1 MQTEHRAAAPTDS
14 VAPKSSEASGWAW
27 RWTGWASWPI
37 SPAVLWVCAVAVV
50 LDVGTSWWGEPEWY
64 LGRVSMSPALPLGV
78 LLVALI
84 VIFMATQQPFVFW
97 LIVIVSLALG
107 VLIAARTTSQRT
119 AMMAALV
126 GTMMPN
132 VLLSGI
138 IFPIASMPGWLRA
151 VSVIV
156 PARWFIVIA
165 RGIMLEGVGLANL
178 WLETAVLA
186 LMTVVLLTAA
196 VRSFSA
202 RLA

>member
-1 MQTEHRAAAPTDS
+1 
-14 VAPKSSEASGWAW
+14 
-27 RWTGWASWPI
+27 
-37 SPAVLWVCAVAVV
+37 
-50 LDVGTSWWGEPEWY
+50 
-64 LGRVSMSPALPLGV
+64 
-78 LLVALI
+78 
-84 VIFMATQQPFVFW
+84 
-97 LIVIVSLALG
+97 
-107 VLIAARTTSQRT
+107 
-119 AMMAALV
+119 
-126 GTMMPN
+126 MMPN

-186 LMTVVLLTAA
+186 LMTVVLLAAA

>member
-1 MQTEHRAAAPTDS
+1 
-14 VAPKSSEASGWAW
+14 
-27 RWTGWASWPI
+27 
-37 SPAVLWVCAVAVV
+37 
-50 LDVGTSWWGEPEWY
+50 
-64 LGRVSMSPALPLGV
+64 
-78 LLVALI
+78 
-84 VIFMATQQPFVFW
+84 
-97 LIVIVSLALG
+97 
-107 VLIAARTTSQRT
+107 
-119 AMMAALV
+119 
-126 GTMMPN
+126 
-132 VLLSGI
+132 
-138 IFPIASMPGWLRA
+138 MPGWLRA